1 MGPEVNGRS
10 ELRRCR
16 SPATLRLVT
25 TTSERTSRRLRPVLP
40 AALGLV
46 LVAAGCSGTEK
57 LELGSTASLEAA
69 DPLGVDLAVKSAT
82 QSSLEEAG
90 LEGLFGTQIDSVPWL
105 VGYRIELTSGTRED
119 FSWDAVTDLTSPAWL
134 ADTGSTEV
142 EASIVN
148 SVGPDDLPCAEQG
161 TEVVEPVLMY
171 GCQVFI
177 LPEGQQI
184 ESVEV
189 AEVATWAVAD

>member
-1 MGPEVNGRS
+1 M
-10 ELRRCR
+10 
-16 SPATLRLVT
+16 
-25 TTSERTSRRLRPVLP
+25 LP

-57 LELGSTASLEAA
+57 LELGSTAALEAA
-69 DPLGVDLAVKSAT
+69 DPLGVDLAVMSAT

-90 LEGLFGTQIDSVPWL
+90 LEGLFGTQIDGVPWL